1 MKKCKYCGTP
11 QSDERHTCV
20 DCGRP
25 LPKPLSDAEAEVI
38 GDALDAK
45 INRTAYH
52 DDVFCVTRTDK
63 ILGIIGI
70 VGLLAAVVLFCVSL
84 TERNQ
89 IQNAWEE
96 KLMQAIQSGDP
107 FGTIEVIDPTKPRTP
122 SREDFLDRSVGGA
135 SVAILF
141 FLISAVLLLAPRFFW
156 WWNTVRY
163 RIRYNE
169 EPAPSAFDAACIKF
183 FKYAGL
189 VIGTAA
195 LLFSAWMYF

>member
-38 GDALDAK
+38 EDVLDAK
-45 INRTAYH
+45 INQTAYH
-52 DDVFCVTRTDK
+52 EDVFCVTRTDK

-70 VGLLAAVVLFCVSL
+70 VGLLAAVFLFCVAA

-96 KLMQAIQSGDP
+96 KLMQAVQSGAP
-107 FGTIEVIDPTKPRTP
+107 FDAIEIIDPTKPRTP

-141 FLISAVLLLAPRFFW
+141 FLISAVLLLVPRLFW
-156 WWNTVRY
+156 WWDTFRY

-195 LLFSAWMYF
+195 LLFGAWMYF

>member
-38 GDALDAK
+38 EDALDAK
-45 INRTAYH
+45 INQTAYH
-52 DDVFCVTRTDK
+52 EDVFCVTRTDK

-70 VGLLAAVVLFCVSL
+70 VGLIVSVVLFCVAT

-96 KLMQAIQSGDP
+96 KLMQAVQSGAP
-107 FGTIEVIDPTKPRTP
+107 FDAIEIIDPTKPRMP

-141 FLISAVLLLAPRFFW
+141 FLISAVLLLVPRLFW
-156 WWNTVRY
+156 WWDTFRY

-169 EPAPSAFDAACIKF
+169 EPAPSAFDAACMKF

-195 LLFSAWMYF
+195 LIFSTWMYF